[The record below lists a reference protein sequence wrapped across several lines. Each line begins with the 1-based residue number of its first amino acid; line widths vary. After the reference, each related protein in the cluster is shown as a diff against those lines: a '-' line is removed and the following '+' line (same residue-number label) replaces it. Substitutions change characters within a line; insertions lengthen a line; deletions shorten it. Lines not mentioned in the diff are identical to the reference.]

1 MDEEEETSSLDKA
14 SEDVSM
20 EEHPL
25 PTKVN
30 GVKHGT

>member
-1 MDEEEETSSLDKA
+1 MEDEEETSSLDKG

-20 EEHPL
+20 AERPL

-30 GVKHGT
+30 GVKHGA

>member
-1 MDEEEETSSLDKA
+1 MEDEEETSSVDKVP
-14 SEDVSM
+14 DVPM

-30 GVKHGT
+30 GVKHDS